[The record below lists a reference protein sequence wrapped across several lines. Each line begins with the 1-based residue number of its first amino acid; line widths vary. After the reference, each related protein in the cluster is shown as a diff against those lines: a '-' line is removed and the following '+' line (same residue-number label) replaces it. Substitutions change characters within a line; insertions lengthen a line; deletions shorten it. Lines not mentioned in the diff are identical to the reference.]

1 MNANKEI
8 NPAEKIIQ
16 AITVTA
22 ELTGTQL
29 SANAAAVMAEDLL
42 AYPLDKVLIAFERCR
57 RELKGRLTLAAIL
70 ERVDDGWQSAEE
82 AFNTLV
88 AGWNNESLSILTT
101 HTAMHAAESASALFN
116 AGDKYRAGLA
126 FKTVYER
133 IVSEKKAKGMQPDWY
148 VSAGLDKEQLAQ
160 LVTEAVA
167 TGKIASDYALA
178 LLPAGENRTKIEA
191 INLLTSDQK
200 NEAIKLLTNE
210 QKIEAGNLLTDK
222 QKEEGKARLGNLLN
236 LITQKCAR
244 N

>member
-70 ERVDDGWQSAEE
+70 DRIDDGWQSAEE

-88 AGWNNESLSILTT
+88 AGWESEHLSILTT

-126 FKTVYER
+126 FKTAYER
-133 IVSEKKAKGMQPDWY
+133 IVSEKKAKGIQPDWY

-160 LVTEAVA
+160 LVTEAA
-167 TGKIASDYALA
+167 TTGKITNDYALA
-178 LLPAGENRTKIEA
+178 LLPAGEERMN
-191 INLLTSDQK
+191 
-200 NEAIKLLTNE
+200 
-210 QKIEAGNLLTDK
+210 IEAGNLLTDK

-236 LITQKCAR
+236 LIAQKCAL

>member
-1 MNANKEI
+1 MNDEEI
-8 NPAEKIIQ
+8 MQ
-16 AITVTA
+16 AIAVTA

-29 SANAAAVMAEDLL
+29 SDNAMLVMAEDLL
-42 AYPLDKVLIAFERCR
+42 AYPLDKVLIALERCR
-57 RELKGRLTLAAIL
+57 RELKSRLTLAAIL

-88 AGWNNESLSILTT
+88 AGWESEHLSILTT

-126 FKTVYER
+126 FKTAYER
-133 IVSEKKAKGMQPDWY
+133 IVSEKKAKGIQPDWY

-160 LVTEAVA
+160 LVTEAAA
-167 TGKIASDYALA
+167 TGKITNDYALA
-178 LLPAGENRTKIEA
+178 LLPAGEERMNIE
-191 INLLTSDQK
+191 TR
-200 NEAIKLLTNE
+200 
-210 QKIEAGNLLTDK
+210 NLLTDK

-236 LITQKCAR
+236 LITQKCAM

>member
-1 MNANKEI
+1 MND
-8 NPAEKIIQ
+8 EKIMQ
-16 AITVTA
+16 AIAVTA

-29 SANAAAVMAEDLL
+29 SDNAMLVMAEDLL
-42 AYPLDKVLIAFERCR
+42 AYPLDKVLIALERCR
-57 RELKGRLTLAAIL
+57 RELKGRLTQAAIL
-70 ERVDDGWQSAEE
+70 ERIDDGWQSAEE

-88 AGWNNESLSILTT
+88 AGWESEHLSILTT

-116 AGDKYRAGLA
+116 IGDKYRAGLA
-126 FKTVYER
+126 FKTAYER
-133 IVSEKKAKGMQPDWY
+133 IVSEKKAKGIQPDWY

-191 INLLTSDQK
+191 INLLAGKQK

-210 QKIEAGNLLTDK
+210 QKVEAGNLLTDK

-236 LITQKCAR
+236 LITQKCAM

>member
-1 MNANKEI
+1 MNTNKEI

-88 AGWNNESLSILTT
+88 AGWENEHLSILTT

-126 FKTVYER
+126 FKTAYER
-133 IVSEKKAKGMQPDWY
+133 IVSEKKAKSIQPDWY

-160 LVTEAVA
+160 LVTEAAA
-167 TGKIASDYALA
+167 TGKITNDYALA
-178 LLPAGENRTKIEA
+178 LLPAGEERMN
-191 INLLTSDQK
+191 
-200 NEAIKLLTNE
+200 
-210 QKIEAGNLLTDK
+210 IEAGNLLTDK

-236 LITQKCAR
+236 LIAQKCAL

>member
-70 ERVDDGWQSAEE
+70 ERIDDGWQSAEE

-88 AGWNNESLSILTT
+88 AGWENESLSILTT

-116 AGDKYRAGLA
+116 IGDKYRAGLA
-126 FKTVYER
+126 FKTAYER

-160 LVTEAVA
+160 LVTEAAA
-167 TGKIASDYALA
+167 TGKITNDYALA
-178 LLPAGENRTKIEA
+178 LLPAGEER
-191 INLLTSDQK
+191 IN
-200 NEAIKLLTNE
+200 
-210 QKIEAGNLLTDK
+210 IEAGNLLTDK

-236 LITQKCAR
+236 LITPKCALS
-244 N
+244 

>member
-70 ERVDDGWQSAEE
+70 DRIDDGWQSAEE

-88 AGWNNESLSILTT
+88 AGWESEHLSILTT

-126 FKTVYER
+126 FKTAYER
-133 IVSEKKAKGMQPDWY
+133 IVSEKKAKGIQPDWY

-160 LVTEAVA
+160 LITEAAA
-167 TGKIASDYALA
+167 TGKITNDYALA
-178 LLPAGENRTKIEA
+178 LLPAGEERMN
-191 INLLTSDQK
+191 
-200 NEAIKLLTNE
+200 
-210 QKIEAGNLLTDK
+210 IEAGNLLTDK

-236 LITQKCAR
+236 LITQKCAL

>member
-126 FKTVYER
+126 FKTAYER
-133 IVSEKKAKGMQPDWY
+133 IVSEKKAKGIQPDWY

-160 LVTEAVA
+160 LVTEAAA
-167 TGKIASDYALA
+167 TGKITNDYALA
-178 LLPAGENRTKIEA
+178 LLPAGEERMNIE
-191 INLLTSDQK
+191 TR
-200 NEAIKLLTNE
+200 
-210 QKIEAGNLLTDK
+210 NLLTDK

-236 LITQKCAR
+236 LIAQKCALS
-244 N
+244 

>member
-70 ERVDDGWQSAEE
+70 ERVDDDWQSAEE

-88 AGWNNESLSILTT
+88 AGWENEHLSILTT

-126 FKTVYER
+126 FKTAYER
-133 IVSEKKAKGMQPDWY
+133 IVSEKKAKGIQPDWY

-160 LVTEAVA
+160 LVTEAAA
-167 TGKIASDYALA
+167 TGKITNDYALA
-178 LLPAGENRTKIEA
+178 LLPAGEERMN
-191 INLLTSDQK
+191 
-200 NEAIKLLTNE
+200 
-210 QKIEAGNLLTDK
+210 IEAGNLLTDK

-236 LITQKCAR
+236 LITQKCALS
-244 N
+244 

>member
-1 MNANKEI
+1 MND
-8 NPAEKIIQ
+8 EKIMQ
-16 AITVTA
+16 AIAVTA

-29 SANAAAVMAEDLL
+29 SGDAMYVMGEDLL
-42 AYPLDKVLIAFERCR
+42 AYPLDKVLIALERCR

-88 AGWNNESLSILTT
+88 AGWENEHLSILTT

-126 FKTVYER
+126 FKTAYER
-133 IVSEKKAKGMQPDWY
+133 IVSEKKAKGIQPDWY

-160 LVTEAVA
+160 LVTEAAA
-167 TGKIASDYALA
+167 TGKITNDYALA
-178 LLPAGENRTKIEA
+178 LLPAGEERMNIE
-191 INLLTSDQK
+191 TR
-200 NEAIKLLTNE
+200 
-210 QKIEAGNLLTDK
+210 NLLTDK

-236 LITQKCAR
+236 LIAQKCALS
-244 N
+244 

>member
-88 AGWNNESLSILTT
+88 AGWENESLSILTT

-126 FKTVYER
+126 FKTAYER
-133 IVSEKKAKGMQPDWY
+133 IVSEKKAKGIQPDWY

-160 LVTEAVA
+160 LVTEAAA
-167 TGKIASDYALA
+167 TGKITNDYALA
-178 LLPAGENRTKIEA
+178 LLPAGEERMN
-191 INLLTSDQK
+191 
-200 NEAIKLLTNE
+200 
-210 QKIEAGNLLTDK
+210 IEAGNLLTDK

-236 LITQKCAR
+236 LIAQKCAL

>member
-1 MNANKEI
+1 MND
-8 NPAEKIIQ
+8 EKIMQ
-16 AITVTA
+16 AIAVTA

-29 SANAAAVMAEDLL
+29 SDNAMLVMAEDLL
-42 AYPLDKVLIAFERCR
+42 AYPLDKVLIALERCR

-88 AGWNNESLSILTT
+88 AGWESEHLSILTT

-116 AGDKYRAGLA
+116 IGDKYRAGLA
-126 FKTVYER
+126 FKTAYER
-133 IVSEKKAKGMQPDWY
+133 IVSEKKAKGIQPDWY

-160 LVTEAVA
+160 LVTEAAA
-167 TGKIASDYALA
+167 TGKITNDYALA
-178 LLPAGENRTKIEA
+178 LLPAGEERMN
-191 INLLTSDQK
+191 
-200 NEAIKLLTNE
+200 
-210 QKIEAGNLLTDK
+210 IEAGNFLTDK

-236 LITQKCAR
+236 LITQKCAL

>member
-70 ERVDDGWQSAEE
+70 ERIDDGWQSAEE

-88 AGWNNESLSILTT
+88 AGWENESLSILTT

-126 FKTVYER
+126 FKTAYER

-160 LVTEAVA
+160 LVTEAMA

-178 LLPAGENRTKIEA
+178 LLPAGEERMN
-191 INLLTSDQK
+191 
-200 NEAIKLLTNE
+200 
-210 QKIEAGNLLTDK
+210 IEAGNLLTDK

-236 LITQKCAR
+236 LIAQKCALS
-244 N
+244 

>member
-1 MNANKEI
+1 MNTNKEI

-88 AGWNNESLSILTT
+88 AGWENEHLSILTT

-126 FKTVYER
+126 FKTAYER
-133 IVSEKKAKGMQPDWY
+133 IVSEKKAKGIQPDWY

-160 LVTEAVA
+160 LVTEAAA
-167 TGKIASDYALA
+167 TGKITNDYALA
-178 LLPAGENRTKIEA
+178 LLPAGEERMN
-191 INLLTSDQK
+191 
-200 NEAIKLLTNE
+200 
-210 QKIEAGNLLTDK
+210 IEAGNLLTDK

-236 LITQKCAR
+236 LITQKCALS
-244 N
+244 

>member
-1 MNANKEI
+1 MND
-8 NPAEKIIQ
+8 EKIMQ
-16 AITVTA
+16 AIAVTA

-29 SANAAAVMAEDLL
+29 SDNAMLVMAEDLL
-42 AYPLDKVLIAFERCR
+42 AYPLDKVLSALERCR

-70 ERVDDGWQSAEE
+70 DRVDDGWQSAEE

-88 AGWNNESLSILTT
+88 AGWENEHLSILTT

-126 FKTVYER
+126 FKTAYER
-133 IVSEKKAKGMQPDWY
+133 IVSEKKAKGIQPDWY

-160 LVTEAVA
+160 LVTEAAA
-167 TGKIASDYALA
+167 TGKITNDYALA
-178 LLPAGENRTKIEA
+178 LLPAGEERMN
-191 INLLTSDQK
+191 
-200 NEAIKLLTNE
+200 
-210 QKIEAGNLLTDK
+210 IEAGNLLTDK

-236 LITQKCAR
+236 LITQKCAL

>member
-70 ERVDDGWQSAEE
+70 DRIDDGWQSAEE

-88 AGWNNESLSILTT
+88 AGWESEHLSILTT

-116 AGDKYRAGLA
+116 IGDKYRAGLA
-126 FKTVYER
+126 FKTAYER

-160 LVTEAVA
+160 LITEAAA
-167 TGKIASDYALA
+167 TGKITNDYALA
-178 LLPAGENRTKIEA
+178 LLPAGEER
-191 INLLTSDQK
+191 IN
-200 NEAIKLLTNE
+200 
-210 QKIEAGNLLTDK
+210 IEAGNLLTDK

-236 LITQKCAR
+236 LITQKCALS
-244 N
+244 

>member
-70 ERVDDGWQSAEE
+70 ERIDDGWQSAEE

-88 AGWNNESLSILTT
+88 AGWESEHLSILTT

-126 FKTVYER
+126 FKTAYER
-133 IVSEKKAKGMQPDWY
+133 IVSEKKAKGIQPDWY

-160 LVTEAVA
+160 LITEAAA
-167 TGKIASDYALA
+167 TGKITNDYALA
-178 LLPAGENRTKIEA
+178 LLPAGEERMN
-191 INLLTSDQK
+191 
-200 NEAIKLLTNE
+200 
-210 QKIEAGNLLTDK
+210 IEAGNFLTDK

-236 LITQKCAR
+236 LITQKCAM

>member
-70 ERVDDGWQSAEE
+70 ERIDDGWQSAEE

-88 AGWNNESLSILTT
+88 AGWESEHLSILTT

-116 AGDKYRAGLA
+116 IGDKYRAGLA
-126 FKTVYER
+126 FKTAYER
-133 IVSEKKAKGMQPDWY
+133 IVSEKKAKGIQPDWY

-160 LVTEAVA
+160 LVTEAAA
-167 TGKIASDYALA
+167 TGKITNDYALA
-178 LLPAGENRTKIEA
+178 LLPAGEERMN
-191 INLLTSDQK
+191 
-200 NEAIKLLTNE
+200 
-210 QKIEAGNLLTDK
+210 IEAGNFLTDK

-236 LITQKCAR
+236 LITQKCAL